1 MSRIIQILIR
11 NHVFFLFC
19 ILSLI
24 SLNIFI
30 SNNFVAESNF
40 SKKMTEIRSRFF
52 FIEKEI
58 KDYFLL
64 NNENKELL
72 AANAKLFKE
81 NEKLTKHLEC
91 TNNLLLRQIQLD
103 STIMQVKILKNSW
116 NKKQNFITINKGAI
130 DGLKKNMGIVN
141 HNNNLVGITH
151 TVSAHFSTVISIIN
165 INLMISAKIKSSGH
179 YGTLSW
185 NGQNPDIVQLYDIPK
200 HVNLKIGDTIVTSG
214 YSNIFPEDIPIGKIT
229 NYQQEK
235 NTNFLSI
242 TVDLFVDFTSIQFGY
257 IINSDFKSEREL
269 IEKKLSN

>member
-1 MSRIIQILIR
+1 M
-11 NHVFFLFC
+11 
-19 ILSLI
+19 
-24 SLNIFI
+24 

-40 SKKMTEIRSRFF
+40 SKKMTEIRSQCF

>member
-1 MSRIIQILIR
+1 
-11 NHVFFLFC
+11 
-19 ILSLI
+19 
-24 SLNIFI
+24 
-30 SNNFVAESNF
+30 
-40 SKKMTEIRSRFF
+40 MTEIRSRFF